1 MNNNQA
7 KSISFTADI
16 LKSVSDQNNIPLDLV
31 KYSFDI
37 MLRNLEDLI
46 KNTDATSIFIPE
58 IGTLYANYE
67 RLKVIE
73 KGMIHKG
80 EDCNKIRSKIKK
92 IEDFIEDSK
101 NNNNYRINR
110 HLQRKFLKNNFFTKG
125 HSLEKI
131 EEKQNETRE

>member
-1 MNNNQA
+1 MNNNQT

-16 LKSVSDQNNIPLDLV
+16 LKSVADQNNIPLDLV

-46 KNTDATSIFIPE
+46 KNTDTTSIFIPE
-58 IGTLYANYE
+58 LGTLYANYE

-73 KGMIHKG
+73 KGMIRKG
-80 EDCNKIRSKIKK
+80 EDCSKIKSKIKK
-92 IEDFIEDSK
+92 IEQFIEESK

-125 HSLEKI
+125 LSLEKI